1 MIYTISYFIALYSP
15 QDQYI
20 FINDAILESITCG
33 DTQIITAN
41 VRITVNK
48 MTNTDPSTGQNGFQH
63 QFQVYEFV

>member
-1 MIYTISYFIALYSP
+1 MIYTINIALYSP

-33 DTQIITAN
+33 DTQIDTAN

-48 MTNTDPSTGQNGFQH
+48 MANTDPSTGQNGFQH
-63 QFQVYEFV
+63 QFQVYEFI